1 MASDASF
8 AQFVAD
14 QVSGAG
20 TITTRFMFGE
30 YALYCNE
37 KVVGLICDNKLFVK
51 PTSGGRAF
59 IGTPVEAPAY
69 TGAKPSFLIED
80 ELENRAWMT
89 ELIRITEAEVAL
101 PVKKTAKKAATRP
114 QQKQTK
120 KSASNGGQ
128 SVKKA
133 VKKAAPRQA
142 KTSTGK
148 ARKSMKKA
156 GKKPSKRT
164 VKSGKRAGRK

>member
-51 PTSGGRAF
+51 PTDGGRAF
-59 IGTPVEAPAY
+59 IGTPTEAPAY

-80 ELENRAWMT
+80 KFEDREWISELV
-89 ELIRITEAEVAL
+89 RITVKAL
-101 PVKKTAKKAATRP
+101 PATKTTK
-114 QQKQTK
+114 TK
-120 KSASNGGQ
+120 KL
-128 SVKKA
+128 
-133 VKKAAPRQA
+133 RD
-142 KTSTGK
+142 
-148 ARKSMKKA
+148 
-156 GKKPSKRT
+156 
-164 VKSGKRAGRK
+164 

>member
-51 PTSGGRAF
+51 PTDGGRAF

-69 TGAKPSFLIED
+69 TGAKPSFLIE
-80 ELENRAWMT
+80 EQLEDAKWLT
-89 ELIRITEAEVAL
+89 ELIRITETEVAL
-101 PVKKTAKKAATRP
+101 PVKKTAKKAVTKTA
-114 QQKQTK
+114 QKQTK
-120 KSASNGGQ
+120 KPAGPATK
-128 SVKKA
+128 SVNKA
-133 VKKAAPRQA
+133 VKKTAPQRT
-142 KTSTGK
+142 KKSIGK
-148 ARKSMKKA
+148 ARKSVKKA
-156 GKKPSKRT
+156 AKKPLKRT
-164 VKSGKRAGRK
+164 VKPGKKAGRK